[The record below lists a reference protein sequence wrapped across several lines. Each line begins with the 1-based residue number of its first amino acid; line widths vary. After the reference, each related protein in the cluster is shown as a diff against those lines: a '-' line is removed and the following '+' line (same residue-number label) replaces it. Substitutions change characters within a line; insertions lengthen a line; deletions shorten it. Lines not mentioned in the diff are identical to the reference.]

1 MENNIKI
8 ISKYSVIKEFNT
20 PEEFDKYYLKH
31 KEEINNKT
39 TNQLNKEYKIKD
51 YKITKRNIKIID
63 NKKIG
68 DIYLKPIIPVTQ
80 AAPKVLPA
88 TQAAPKEL
96 KNNNENID
104 NNTVSGAEWA
114 NSSAVGPEWANE
126 IQEMKNNI
134 NLLTES
140 YNEILN
146 ILNNLNNSLN

>member
-8 ISKYSVIKEFNT
+8 ISKYSLIKEFNS

-31 KEEINNKT
+31 KEEMNNKT

-63 NKKIG
+63 NKKVG
-68 DIYLKPIIPVTQ
+68 DIYLKPII
-80 AAPKVLPA
+80 
-88 TQAAPKEL
+88 
-96 KNNNENID
+96 KNNNDSVNNENID
-104 NNTVSGAEWA
+104 KLN
-114 NSSAVGPEWANE
+114 NE
-126 IQEMKNNI
+126 IQEMKNKI

-146 ILNNLNNSLN
+146 ILKNYLN

>member
-80 AAPKVLPA
+80 AAPK
-88 TQAAPKEL
+88 EL
-96 KNNNENID
+96 KNNNEGVNLI
-104 NNTVSGAEWA
+104 NNEI
-114 NSSAVGPEWANE
+114 NLNNE

-146 ILNNLNNSLN
+146 ILKNYLN

>member
-80 AAPKVLPA
+80 AAPK
-88 TQAAPKEL
+88 EL

-104 NNTVSGAEWA
+104 NNTVSG
-114 NSSAVGPEWANE
+114 PEWANE
-126 IQEMKNNI
+126 IQEMKNKI

-146 ILNNLNNSLN
+146 ILNNLN

>member
-8 ISKYSVIKEFNT
+8 ISKYSVIKEFNS

-68 DIYLKPIIPVTQ
+68 DIYLKPIS
-80 AAPKVLPA
+80 
-88 TQAAPKEL
+88 L
-96 KNNNENID
+96 KGANENID
-104 NNTVSGAEWA
+104 NNTVS
-114 NSSAVGPEWANE
+114 GPEWANE
-126 IQEMKNNI
+126 IQEMKNKI

-146 ILNNLNNSLN
+146 ILNNLN

>member
-68 DIYLKPIIPVTQ
+68 DIYLKPIIP
-80 AAPKVLPA
+80 A

-104 NNTVSGAEWA
+104 NNTVSG
-114 NSSAVGPEWANE
+114 PEWANE
-126 IQEMKNNI
+126 IQEMKNKINI
-134 NLLTES
+134 LTES

-146 ILNNLNNSLN
+146 ILKNYLNLTD

>member
-68 DIYLKPIIPVTQ
+68 DIYLKPIIP
-80 AAPKVLPA
+80 A

-104 NNTVSGAEWA
+104 NNTVSG
-114 NSSAVGPEWANE
+114 PEWANE
-126 IQEMKNNI
+126 IQEMKNKINI
-134 NLLTES
+134 LTES

>member
-68 DIYLKPIIPVTQ
+68 DIYLKPISL
-80 AAPKVLPA
+80 KGA
-88 TQAAPKEL
+88 TCFTGGTKGA
-96 KNNNENID
+96 NENID
-104 NNTVSGAEWA
+104 NNTVS
-114 NSSAVGPEWANE
+114 GPEWANE

-146 ILNNLNNSLN
+146 ILNNLN

>member
-8 ISKYSVIKEFNT
+8 ISKYSLIKEFNS

-31 KEEINNKT
+31 KEEMNNKT
-39 TNQLNKEYKIKD
+39 SNQLNKEYKIKD

-68 DIYLKPIIPVTQ
+68 DIYLKPII
-80 AAPKVLPA
+80 
-88 TQAAPKEL
+88 
-96 KNNNENID
+96 KNNNNDSVNNENID
-104 NNTVSGAEWA
+104 KLN
-114 NSSAVGPEWANE
+114 NE
-126 IQEMKNNI
+126 IQEMKNKI

-146 ILNNLNNSLN
+146 ILKSYFN

>member
-68 DIYLKPIIPVTQ
+68 DIYLKPISL
-80 AAPKVLPA
+80 KGA
-88 TQAAPKEL
+88 TCYAGGTKGA
-96 KNNNENID
+96 NENID
-104 NNTVSGAEWA
+104 NNTVS
-114 NSSAVGPEWANE
+114 GPEWANE
-126 IQEMKNNI
+126 IQEMKNKINI
-134 NLLTES
+134 LTES

-146 ILNNLNNSLN
+146 ILNNLN

>member
-68 DIYLKPIIPVTQ
+68 DIYLKPKIEDP
-80 AAPKVLPA
+80 
-88 TQAAPKEL
+88 
-96 KNNNENID
+96 NENID
-104 NNTVSGAEWA
+104 NNTVS
-114 NSSAVGPEWANE
+114 GPEWANE
-126 IQEMKNNI
+126 IQEMKNKINI
-134 NLLTES
+134 LTES

-146 ILNNLNNSLN
+146 ILNNLN

>member
-8 ISKYSVIKEFNT
+8 ISKYSVIKEFNS

-68 DIYLKPIIPVTQ
+68 DIYLKPIIPATQ
-80 AAPKVLPA
+80 AAPKV
-88 TQAAPKEL
+88 L

-104 NNTVSGAEWA
+104 NNTVSGPEWA

-126 IQEMKNNI
+126 IQEMKNKI

-146 ILNNLNNSLN
+146 ILNNLN

>member
-8 ISKYSVIKEFNT
+8 ISKYSVIKEFNS

-68 DIYLKPIIPVTQ
+68 DIYLKPISL
-80 AAPKVLPA
+80 KGA
-88 TQAAPKEL
+88 TCYAGGTKGA
-96 KNNNENID
+96 NENID
-104 NNTVSGAEWA
+104 NNTVR
-114 NSSAVGPEWANE
+114 GPEWANE
-126 IQEMKNNI
+126 IQEMKNKI

-146 ILNNLNNSLN
+146 ILNNLN

>member
-1 MENNIKI
+1 MILNIKI

-31 KEEINNKT
+31 KEEINTKT

-68 DIYLKPIIPVTQ
+68 DIYLKPISL
-80 AAPKVLPA
+80 KGA
-88 TQAAPKEL
+88 TCYAGGTKGA
-96 KNNNENID
+96 NENID
-104 NNTVSGAEWA
+104 NNTVS
-114 NSSAVGPEWANE
+114 GPEWANE
-126 IQEMKNNI
+126 IQEMKNKI

-146 ILNNLNNSLN
+146 ILNNLN

>member
-68 DIYLKPIIPVTQ
+68 DIYLKPISL
-80 AAPKVLPA
+80 KGA
-88 TQAAPKEL
+88 TCFTGGTKGA
-96 KNNNENID
+96 NENID
-104 NNTVSGAEWA
+104 NNTVS
-114 NSSAVGPEWANE
+114 GPEWANE
-126 IQEMKNNI
+126 IQEMKNKI

-146 ILNNLNNSLN
+146 ILNNLN

>member
-68 DIYLKPIIPVTQ
+68 DIYLKPIIPAAR
-80 AAPKVLPA
+80 AAPKELPV

-96 KNNNENID
+96 KNNNEGVNLI
-104 NNTVSGAEWA
+104 NNEI
-114 NSSAVGPEWANE
+114 NLNNE
-126 IQEMKNNI
+126 IQEMKNKI

-146 ILNNLNNSLN
+146 ILKNYLNTFI

>member
-68 DIYLKPIIPVTQ
+68 DIYLKPISL
-80 AAPKVLPA
+80 KGA
-88 TQAAPKEL
+88 TCYTGGTKGA
-96 KNNNENID
+96 NENID
-104 NNTVSGAEWA
+104 NNTVS
-114 NSSAVGPEWANE
+114 GPEWANE
-126 IQEMKNNI
+126 IQEMKNKI
-134 NLLTES
+134 DLLTES

-146 ILNNLNNSLN
+146 ILKNYLN

>member
-68 DIYLKPIIPVTQ
+68 DIYLKPIIP
-80 AAPKVLPA
+80 A

-104 NNTVSGAEWA
+104 NNTVSG
-114 NSSAVGPEWANE
+114 PEWANE
-126 IQEMKNNI
+126 IQEMKNKI

-146 ILNNLNNSLN
+146 ILKNYLN

>member
-1 MENNIKI
+1 M
-8 ISKYSVIKEFNT
+8 
-20 PEEFDKYYLKH
+20 KH

-88 TQAAPKEL
+88 TQAALKEL

-104 NNTVSGAEWA
+104 NNTVSG
-114 NSSAVGPEWANE
+114 PEWANE
-126 IQEMKNNI
+126 IQEMKNKI

-146 ILNNLNNSLN
+146 ILNNLN

>member
-8 ISKYSVIKEFNT
+8 ISKYSVIKEFNS

-39 TNQLNKEYKIKD
+39 SNQLNKEYKIKD

-63 NKKIG
+63 NKKVG
-68 DIYLKPIIPVTQ
+68 DIYLKPII
-80 AAPKVLPA
+80 
-88 TQAAPKEL
+88 

-104 NNTVSGAEWA
+104 NNTVS
-114 NSSAVGPEWANE
+114 SAEWANE
-126 IQEMKNNI
+126 IQEMKNKINI
-134 NLLTES
+134 LTES

-146 ILNNLNNSLN
+146 ILKNYLN

>member
-8 ISKYSVIKEFNT
+8 ISKYSVIKEFNS

-68 DIYLKPIIPVTQ
+68 DIYLKPIIS
-80 AAPKVLPA
+80 A

-104 NNTVSGAEWA
+104 NNTVSG
-114 NSSAVGPEWANE
+114 PEWANE
-126 IQEMKNNI
+126 IQEMKNKI

-146 ILNNLNNSLN
+146 ILNNLN

>member
-68 DIYLKPIIPVTQ
+68 DIYLKPIS
-80 AAPKVLPA
+80 
-88 TQAAPKEL
+88 L
-96 KNNNENID
+96 KGANENID
-104 NNTVSGAEWA
+104 NNTVS
-114 NSSAVGPEWANE
+114 GPEWANE
-126 IQEMKNNI
+126 IQEMKNKI

-146 ILNNLNNSLN
+146 ILKNYLNLTD

>member
-68 DIYLKPIIPVTQ
+68 DIYLKPISL
-80 AAPKVLPA
+80 KGA
-88 TQAAPKEL
+88 TCYAGGTKGA
-96 KNNNENID
+96 NENID
-104 NNTVSGAEWA
+104 NNTVS
-114 NSSAVGPEWANE
+114 GPEWANE
-126 IQEMKNNI
+126 IQEMKNKI

-146 ILNNLNNSLN
+146 ILNNLN

>member
-8 ISKYSVIKEFNT
+8 ISKYSVIKEFNS

-39 TNQLNKEYKIKD
+39 SNQLNKEYKIKD

-63 NKKIG
+63 NKKVG
-68 DIYLKPIIPVTQ
+68 DIYLKPII
-80 AAPKVLPA
+80 
-88 TQAAPKEL
+88 

-104 NNTVSGAEWA
+104 NNTVS
-114 NSSAVGPEWANE
+114 SAEWANE
-126 IQEMKNNI
+126 IQEMKNKI

-146 ILNNLNNSLN
+146 ILNNLKNYLN

>member
-68 DIYLKPIIPVTQ
+68 DIYLKPIGSKG
-80 AAPKVLPA
+80 A
-88 TQAAPKEL
+88 
-96 KNNNENID
+96 NENID
-104 NNTVSGAEWA
+104 NNTVS
-114 NSSAVGPEWANE
+114 GPEWANE
-126 IQEMKNNI
+126 IQEMKNKINI
-134 NLLTES
+134 LTES

-146 ILNNLNNSLN
+146 ILNNLN

>member
-68 DIYLKPIIPVTQ
+68 DIYLKPIIP
-80 AAPKVLPA
+80 A

-104 NNTVSGAEWA
+104 NNTVSG
-114 NSSAVGPEWANE
+114 PEWANE
-126 IQEMKNNI
+126 IQEMKNKI

-146 ILNNLNNSLN
+146 ILNNLN

>member
-8 ISKYSVIKEFNT
+8 ISKYSLIKEFNS

-80 AAPKVLPA
+80 AAPKELPA
-88 TQAAPKEL
+88 AQAASKTL

-104 NNTVSGAEWA
+104 NNTVSG
-114 NSSAVGPEWANE
+114 PEWANE
-126 IQEMKNNI
+126 IQEMKNKI

-146 ILNNLNNSLN
+146 ILNNLN

>member
-8 ISKYSVIKEFNT
+8 ISKYSVIKEFNS

-39 TNQLNKEYKIKD
+39 SNQLNKEYKIKD

-63 NKKIG
+63 NKKVG
-68 DIYLKPIIPVTQ
+68 DIYLKPII
-80 AAPKVLPA
+80 
-88 TQAAPKEL
+88 

-104 NNTVSGAEWA
+104 NNLI
-114 NSSAVGPEWANE
+114 NINNE
-126 IQEMKNNI
+126 IQEMKNKI
-134 NLLTES
+134 DLLTES

-146 ILNNLNNSLN
+146 ILKNYLNFNL

>member
-8 ISKYSVIKEFNT
+8 ISKYSVIKEFNS

-68 DIYLKPIIPVTQ
+68 DIYLKPISL
-80 AAPKVLPA
+80 KGA
-88 TQAAPKEL
+88 TCYAGGTKGA
-96 KNNNENID
+96 NENID
-104 NNTVSGAEWA
+104 NNTVSGPEWA

-126 IQEMKNNI
+126 IQEMKNKI

-146 ILNNLNNSLN
+146 ILNNLN

>member
-39 TNQLNKEYKIKD
+39 SNQLNKEYKIKD

-68 DIYLKPIIPVTQ
+68 DIYLKPISL
-80 AAPKVLPA
+80 KGA
-88 TQAAPKEL
+88 TCYTGGTKGA
-96 KNNNENID
+96 NENID
-104 NNTVSGAEWA
+104 NNTVS
-114 NSSAVGPEWANE
+114 GPEWANE
-126 IQEMKNNI
+126 IQEMKNKI

-146 ILNNLNNSLN
+146 ILNNLN

>member
-8 ISKYSVIKEFNT
+8 ISKYSVIKKFNS

-68 DIYLKPIIPVTQ
+68 DIYIKPIIPVTQ
-80 AAPKVLPA
+80 AAPKELPA
-88 TQAAPKEL
+88 AQAASKAL
-96 KNNNENID
+96 KNNNEGVNLI
-104 NNTVSGAEWA
+104 NNEI
-114 NSSAVGPEWANE
+114 NLNNE
-126 IQEMKNNI
+126 IQEMKNKI
-134 NLLTES
+134 DLLTES

-146 ILNNLNNSLN
+146 ILKNYLN

>member
-68 DIYLKPIIPVTQ
+68 DIYLKPISL
-80 AAPKVLPA
+80 KGA
-88 TQAAPKEL
+88 TCYAGGTKGA
-96 KNNNENID
+96 NENID
-104 NNTVSGAEWA
+104 NNTVS
-114 NSSAVGPEWANE
+114 GPEWANE

-146 ILNNLNNSLN
+146 ILNNLN

>member
-68 DIYLKPIIPVTQ
+68 DIYLKPIS
-80 AAPKVLPA
+80 
-88 TQAAPKEL
+88 L
-96 KNNNENID
+96 KRANENID
-104 NNTVSGAEWA
+104 NNTVS
-114 NSSAVGPEWANE
+114 GPEWANE
-126 IQEMKNNI
+126 IQEMKNKI

-146 ILNNLNNSLN
+146 ILNNLN

>member
-80 AAPKVLPA
+80 AAPKVL
-88 TQAAPKEL
+88 

-104 NNTVSGAEWA
+104 NNTVSG
-114 NSSAVGPEWANE
+114 PEWANE
-126 IQEMKNNI
+126 IQEMKNKINI
-134 NLLTES
+134 LTES

>member
-8 ISKYSVIKEFNT
+8 ISKYSVIKEFNS

-63 NKKIG
+63 N
-68 DIYLKPIIPVTQ
+68 
-80 AAPKVLPA
+80 
-88 TQAAPKEL
+88 
-96 KNNNENID
+96 
-104 NNTVSGAEWA
+104 NTVS
-114 NSSAVGPEWANE
+114 GPEWANE
-126 IQEMKNNI
+126 IQEMKNKI

-146 ILNNLNNSLN
+146 ILNNLN

>member
-68 DIYLKPIIPVTQ
+68 DIYLKPIIP
-80 AAPKVLPA
+80 A

-104 NNTVSGAEWA
+104 NNTVSG
-114 NSSAVGPEWANE
+114 PEWANE
-126 IQEMKNNI
+126 IQEMKNKINI
-134 NLLTES
+134 LTES

-146 ILNNLNNSLN
+146 ILKNYLN